1 MGAPGVATAGQ
12 KLLECPS
19 RCSGLSWTWRGLS
32 PRDAVPVPVGPFIQ
46 RLAGE
51 DCRASW
57 RRGVWGGS
65 HPWPRAAQHT
75 CSRGPSLENVAQLCL
90 RPPRPKPSERR
101 TNVRPSQGC
110 GQLWVGPP
118 PQLLSNEGVC
128 SPRSCLCA
136 AAAGG
141 RRGSEG
147 TPEKW
152 GGSAALEDSRML
164 VLDLSSH
171 TKASAVLLPV
181 VRPGLRDTLGPL
193 GAPPPGG
200 PPLPH
205 GLQHSTVPR
214 PPGRT
219 SPWGAPRPPPLRAL
233 APASPAPSGAHPA
246 LGVSLPPVPV
256 PALGRLVSCLLSA
269 RRPGPALP
277 QGLPLLRPDGS
288 SPHDEPAVPLP
299 PPCPACRRGGQNP
312 LLSGAVQGRW
322 RQPCRG
328 QSGESLQVWL
338 PLVTASIPGR
348 TRPWAE

>member
-1 MGAPGVATAGQ
+1 MRTLGCLSLTCPATPRPRQ
-12 KLLECPS
+12 SCCLW
-19 RCSGLSWTWRGLS
+19 SGLASGTHL
-32 PRDAVPVPVGPFIQ
+32 VPW
-46 RLAGE
+46 A
-51 DCRASW
+51 
-57 RRGVWGGS
+57 
-65 HPWPRAAQHT
+65 
-75 CSRGPSLENVAQLCL
+75 
-90 RPPRPKPSERR
+90 
-101 TNVRPSQGC
+101 
-110 GQLWVGPP
+110 PP
-118 PQLLSNEGVC
+118 PQV
-128 SPRSCLCA
+128 
-136 AAAGG
+136 
-141 RRGSEG
+141 
-147 TPEKW
+147 
-152 GGSAALEDSRML
+152 
-164 VLDLSSH
+164 
-171 TKASAVLLPV
+171 
-181 VRPGLRDTLGPL
+181 
-193 GAPPPGG
+193 G

-269 RRPGPALP
+269 RPPGPALP

-299 PPCPACRRGGQNP
+299 PPCPACRCGGQNP

-322 RQPCRG
+322 CQPCRG

-348 TRPWAE
+348 TRPWVE